1 MIHRKLTLAAA
12 VVTATAL
19 SLTACS
25 GGNAPAADLTS
36 VSIMAPF
43 LEAQPPA
50 ADGAVQK
57 KLEELTGKQ
66 VKINWAPNASYEDKT
81 NITLAGSDIPQ
92 VMVIQTKSPGFVKNA
107 QAGAFWDLTD
117 KLDKYPN
124 LKTTFP
130 DIQKNSSVNGKVYG
144 LFRERSPMRT
154 AVMFRQDWLDK
165 LGLQPP
171 KTVEDLYKVAKAFT
185 EQDPDGNG
193 INDTWGITIP
203 KWGALGTNSPYDVIE
218 EWFGAGN
225 RWTERDGKLVPSFET
240 DEFLQADRFIKK
252 MVDEKLI
259 NPDFA
264 TFDPTKWN
272 EPFFNGKAATI
283 KPETPEGKAV
293 STDIKSYAQLGMNV
307 AGNQFYPVKQ
317 ATDYEQQVFD
327 KRTDV
332 MAEDLK
338 SAVYN
343 PAAPYVSATY
353 VAKGAQL
360 DNIVADARI
369 KYLAGQIDEQGLKD
383 AIKLWDTS
391 GGDKVK
397 EEINK
402 LWQDNK

>member
-130 DIQKNSSVNGKVYG
+130 TSRRTRASTERSTACSVNA
-144 LFRERSPMRT
+144 LPC
-154 AVMFRQDWLDK
+154 A
-165 LGLQPP
+165 PP
-171 KTVEDLYKVAKAFT
+171 
-185 EQDPDGNG
+185 
-193 INDTWGITIP
+193 
-203 KWGALGTNSPYDVIE
+203 
-218 EWFGAGN
+218 
-225 RWTERDGKLVPSFET
+225 
-240 DEFLQADRFIKK
+240 
-252 MVDEKLI
+252 
-259 NPDFA
+259 
-264 TFDPTKWN
+264 
-272 EPFFNGKAATI
+272 
-283 KPETPEGKAV
+283 
-293 STDIKSYAQLGMNV
+293 
-307 AGNQFYPVKQ
+307 
-317 ATDYEQQVFD
+317 
-327 KRTDV
+327 
-332 MAEDLK
+332 
-338 SAVYN
+338 
-343 PAAPYVSATY
+343 
-353 VAKGAQL
+353 
-360 DNIVADARI
+360 
-369 KYLAGQIDEQGLKD
+369 
-383 AIKLWDTS
+383 
-391 GGDKVK
+391 
-397 EEINK
+397 
-402 LWQDNK
+402 